1 MRNTFLIS
9 LFLVLATV
17 AVFWQVRNYSY
28 VYLDDHSYVTENPHV
43 QEGLNQKSVAWAFTS
58 THMGFWIPLTW
69 LSFMLDFE
77 LFGLSWGGYH
87 LTNVL
92 LHLANTL
99 LLFLILGRMTQRPW
113 RSAFVAALFALHPL
127 RVESVVWITE
137 RKDVLSTLFWMLA
150 MLAYV
155 RYTESSKALHYCFA
169 LLAFALGLM
178 AKPILV
184 TLPFVL
190 LLLDCWPLGRLHLRR
205 AISGAGSQTRPEGVS
220 VSFLILEKAPFFALA
235 LACSVVTYLAH
246 QRAGFIEDPDILPL
260 GARLANAAVAY
271 VGYVSKMFWPKN
283 LAVLY
288 PFLVN
293 SVFSW
298 ATVGAAVLLLL
309 VTTAVMLAA
318 GRRPYLLVGWFW
330 YLGTLVPNIGFV
342 QAGAQ
347 AMADRFTYVPLI
359 GLFIMIGWGVP
370 DLLRRW
376 SYYRVV
382 SGVAATALILVLMV
396 CSWKQVQYWKD
407 TIALLSHAVQVVE
420 DNYLAHTHL
429 GARLAQRGEI
439 DRAIKH
445 YRAALDIK
453 PDMAGVQNDLG
464 NAFVSQRRFRDAVIC
479 YSKALAIQPDYVDAY
494 NNLAVALMH
503 LGKFDEAIL
512 RFKEILR
519 LKPDSAMTHNNLGI
533 ALATLGEKEKAI
545 DHYVM
550 ALELDPKYAEAH
562 NNLGRV
568 LAELEKLDEAAAH
581 FAQALEIKPNYI
593 EAHNNMGVTRVLQ
606 GRLEEAIY
614 HFKETLRLKPN
625 FDQARIN
632 LNSALQEAQRAGKS
646 RSSPADHLQ
655 P

>member
-1 MRNTFLIS
+1 MRNAFLIS
-9 LFLVLATV
+9 LFLILATV
-17 AVFWQVRNYSY
+17 AVFWQVRNYGY

-43 QEGLNQKSVAWAFTS
+43 QGGLNQKAVAWAFTS
-58 THMGFWIPLTW
+58 THMGFWIPITW
-69 LSFMLDFE
+69 LSFMLDVE

-92 LHLANTL
+92 LHTANTL
-99 LLFLILGRMTQRPW
+99 LLFLILGRTTQRLW

-155 RYTESSKALHYCFA
+155 RYTESSRAFPYCFA

-190 LLLDCWPLGRLHLRR
+190 LLLDGWPLGRLHLRR
-205 AISGAGSQTRPEGVS
+205 ATSGADSQTRPERVS
-220 VSFLILEKAPFFALA
+220 LPFLILEKAPFFALA
-235 LACSVVTYLAH
+235 VACSVVTYWAH
-246 QRAGFIEDPDILPL
+246 QSSGFIQNPDTLPL
-260 GARLANAAVAY
+260 GVRLANASVAY
-271 VGYVSKMFWPKN
+271 VGYIWKMFWPEN

-298 ATVGAAVLLLL
+298 ATVGATVLLLL
-309 VTTAVMLAA
+309 VTAAVMLAA
-318 GRRPYLLVGWFW
+318 GRRPYLLVGWLWF
-330 YLGTLVPNIGFV
+330 LGTLVPNIGFV

-347 AMADRFTYVPLI
+347 AMADRFTYIPLI
-359 GLFIMIGWGVP
+359 GLFLMIGWGVP
-370 DLLRRW
+370 DLLKRW

-382 SGVAATALILVLMV
+382 SGVAATTLILVLAV
-396 CSWKQVQYWKD
+396 CSWKQVRYWKD
-407 TIALLSHAVQVVE
+407 TITLLSHAVQVV
-420 DNYLAHTHL
+420 DNNYLAHTHL

-439 DRAIKH
+439 DRAIQH
-445 YRAALDIK
+445 FSAALDIR

-464 NAFVSQRRFRDAVIC
+464 NALVRQRRFQEAVPC
-479 YSKALAIQPDYVDAY
+479 YSKALAIQPDYVDAH

-503 LGKFDEAIL
+503 LGKFDDAIL
-512 RFKEILR
+512 HFKEILR
-519 LKPDSAMTHNNLGI
+519 LKPDSAMNHNNLGI
-533 ALATLGEKEKAI
+533 ALATLGEKEEAM
-545 DHYVM
+545 DHYVV

-562 NNLGRV
+562 NNLGRA
-568 LAELEKLDEAAAH
+568 LAELGRLDEAAAH
-581 FAQALEIKPNYI
+581 FAQALEIQPDYT
-593 EAHNNMGVTRVLQ
+593 EAHNNMGVTRVRQ

-614 HFKETLRLKPN
+614 HFREALRLKPD
-625 FDQARIN
+625 FHQARIN
-632 LNSALQEAQRAGKS
+632 LRSALQEAQRIGRS
-646 RSSPADHLQ
+646 RSSPADQLQ